1 MILIFLGAM
10 IYSFGIHNIHQRTGI
25 TEGGI
30 LGMMILIEHWMGF
43 SMAYI
48 TPVLDG
54 LCYLTAYRFLGA
66 RFIRISA
73 FSTLCVS
80 CFFKLW
86 EMLPPMLP
94 DLYDRPLIAAIL
106 GGIMVGVGVGI
117 IIRQGGSAGGD
128 DALALTISRMFRW
141 RLSRSYLFADVT
153 VLTLSLTY
161 IPLLRLVYSLI
172 TVTVSSYMLGL
183 TETYRAKRQ
192 VQTEEG

>member
-106 GGIMVGVGVGI
+106 GGIMVGGGVGI

>member
-1 MILIFLGAM
+1 MMLIFLGAM

-66 RFIRISA
+66 KFIRISA

-106 GGIMVGVGVGI
+106 GGIMVGIGVGI

-128 DALALTISRMFRW
+128 DALALTISSMFRW

>member
-10 IYSFGIHNIHQRTGI
+10 IYSFGIHNIHQRTHI

-30 LGMMILIEHWMGF
+30 LGMMILIEHWLGF

-80 CFFKLW
+80 CFFKVW

-94 DLYDRPLIAAIL
+94 DLYDQPLVAAIL

-128 DALALTISRMFRW
+128 DALALTISRVFRW

-183 TETYRAKRQ
+183 TETYRAKRRI
-192 VQTEEG
+192 QTDEG

>member
-1 MILIFLGAM
+1 MMLIFLGAM

-66 RFIRISA
+66 KFIRISA

-106 GGIMVGVGVGI
+106 GGIMVGIGVGI

>member
-1 MILIFLGAM
+1 MVLILIGAM

-30 LGMMILIEHWMGF
+30 LGMMILIEHWLGF

-94 DLYDRPLIAAIL
+94 DLYDRPFIAAIL